1 MASLKD
7 TKLSPTLFLLP
18 GQDMNVTLKMLMLLG
33 GHGELRSLSL
43 SCDPLHVQH
52 QLLGTGPF
60 SLLQPDSFPGST
72 RPVRWPYCSTS
83 TVFVLILAV
92 LDPTRQLT
100 CLWLHGPDLF

>member
-60 SLLQPDSFPGST
+60 SLFSLIHSLEVQGRSGGPTAARAQFLCSF
-72 RPVRWPYCSTS
+72 
-83 TVFVLILAV
+83 
-92 LDPTRQLT
+92 
-100 CLWLHGPDLF
+100 WLC

>member
-33 GHGELRSLSL
+33 GHGELRSLFVLRPVACSAPAAGNGAL
-43 SCDPLHVQH
+43 QS
-52 QLLGTGPF
+52 
-60 SLLQPDSFPGST
+60 LQPDSFPGST

-83 TVFVLILAV
+83 TVFVLVLAV